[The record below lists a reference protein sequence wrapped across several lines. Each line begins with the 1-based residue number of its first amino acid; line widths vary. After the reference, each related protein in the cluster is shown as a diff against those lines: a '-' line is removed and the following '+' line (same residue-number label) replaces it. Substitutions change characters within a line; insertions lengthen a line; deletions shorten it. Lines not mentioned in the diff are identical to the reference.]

1 MQSSLFRWQ
10 AVKQQKNKLY
20 GEVIITQPPSTYRIT
35 FVILLIVLAIVLLL
49 LYGTYARRET
59 VVGYVVPDKG
69 LVKIYAPIQ
78 GELYKQHITEGQIVK
93 QGELL
98 FSVRTLSA
106 NSAGSDKD
114 ALLLNELS
122 DQKQNLTNKIEQ
134 EQLLNESRT
143 DTIIKQ
149 IVGVEKEITESE
161 KGLNLQQ
168 KQLSI
173 VNESGKRLLA
183 LNAQGHIS
191 QTQLSE
197 SKQQIIS
204 SKLAVQNVKRQVIQL
219 ENRLTE
225 LSQQQKQQPLEWQSR
240 ESDLKRNLS
249 DITQRLV
256 EISGR
261 REYVIRA
268 PVSGRLTAL
277 QISEGQR
284 LNTQSLL
291 VAILP
296 KDTQLHVEL
305 FLPTR
310 AAGFIAKEQSVL
322 LRFGAF
328 PYQHYGLH
336 KGKISHIAQVI
347 LAPNELPIPVQLNEP
362 VYRVKVT
369 LDSQTVLAF
378 GKEFPLQAG
387 MLLDADIILEK
398 RTLGQW
404 LLEPIYGL
412 RGAL

>member
-1 MQSSLFRWQ
+1 VGDNLFRQ
-10 AVKQQKNKLY
+10 DAIEEQKDRLY
-20 GEVIITQPPSTYRIT
+20 GEVIIAQPPSTYRIT
-35 FVILLIVLAIVLLL
+35 FIILLVVLAIVLLL
-49 LYGTYARRET
+49 VYGTYARRET
-59 VVGYVVPDKG
+59 VIGYVVPDKG

-78 GELYKQHITEGQIVK
+78 GELYKQHITEGQVVK
-93 QGELL
+93 QGDLL

-106 NSAGSDKD
+106 NSTGSDKD
-114 ALLLNELS
+114 ALLLNELT
-122 DQKQNLTNKIEQ
+122 DQKQNLTNKIKQ

-143 DTIIKQ
+143 DTIKKQ
-149 IVGVEKEITESE
+149 IAGGEKEIAESK

-173 VNESGKRLLA
+173 VNESAKRLIE

-191 QTQLSE
+191 QNQLSE
-197 SKQQIIS
+197 SEQQVVS
-204 SKLAVQNVKRQVIQL
+204 AEVAVQNVKRQVIQL

-225 LSQQQKQQPLEWQSR
+225 LFQQQKQQPLEWQSR

-249 DITQRLV
+249 DIEQRLV

-268 PVSGRLTAL
+268 PIGGRLTAL
-277 QISEGQR
+277 QISEGQT

-296 KDTQLHVEL
+296 KDTQLHAEL
-305 FLPTR
+305 FVPTR

-336 KGKISHIAQVI
+336 KGRISNIAQVI

-369 LDSQTVLAF
+369 LNSQTVTAF

-412 RGAL
+412 RGKL